1 MSVGTQVGLQSSVGL
16 LKLRSTIAT
25 CSIILSK
32 STKIDAILV
41 PLTRLPNTDTGVV
54 DAQLLQRCLELL
66 VLLSVERVEA
76 GKHHRL
82 RRRNLQQG
90 RNWSVLGMKL
100 ILHRRE
106 KN

>member
-1 MSVGTQVGLQSSVGL
+1 
-16 LKLRSTIAT
+16 
-25 CSIILSK
+25 
-32 STKIDAILV
+32 
-41 PLTRLPNTDTGVV
+41 
-54 DAQLLQRCLELL
+54 
-66 VLLSVERVEA
+66 VLLGVERVEA
-76 GKHHRL
+76 GEHHRL